1 MRLTRILNSTILH
14 FIIFFT
20 NWLPDNVIFLR
31 LRGYLAS
38 FFLRGS
44 SKNLRI
50 GRNITFYNPEKIYI
64 GNNVYIAQGNW
75 FCAGET
81 IKIEDEVL
89 FGPNSI
95 IVSTNH
101 SRKNGSFRYG
111 PSKDKKI
118 IFKKGSWIGGNC
130 SILAG
135 SEIGKGTVVSAS
147 SVTYSSIPDNS
158 KFINGQIHILKE

>member
-1 MRLTRILNSTILH
+1 MRFTRVLNSIMLH

-38 FFLRGS
+38 FFLSGS
-44 SKNLRI
+44 PENLRI
-50 GRNITFYNPEKIYI
+50 GRNITFYNPEKIFV

-118 IFKKGSWIGGNC
+118 IIKKGSWIGGNC

-135 SEIGKGTVVSAS
+135 SEIGRGTVISAN
-147 SVTYSSIPDNS
+147 SVTYNSIPDNS
-158 KFINGQIHILKE
+158 KYINGKIHILK